1 MKSGNCGGALRLLD
15 FVRAR
20 RKAQKLNT
28 TLYLVR
34 HGEVHNPEKILYG
47 RLPGYRLSGSGKAQA
62 RAAGDWLASK
72 SVEAIY
78 CSPMQRAQETAAI
91 IAERLPD
98 LMPTI
103 DQRISE
109 VYTPYEG
116 RPTAEME
123 AIGWDLYTGN
133 EPPYETPTVV
143 LERVLDFFDFLR
155 TRHAGAAVV
164 AVGHGDI
171 LVFPWLH
178 AQGEAPEAL
187 MKDRLRD
194 YALPVDYPATA
205 SIMCF
210 GLAGDPRESLPTV
223 SYHCPY

>member
-1 MKSGNCGGALRLLD
+1 MK
-15 FVRAR
+15 
-20 RKAQKLNT
+20 T
-28 TLYLVR
+28 TLYLLR

-47 RLPGYRLSGSGKAQA
+47 RLPGYKLSEAGKSQA
-62 RAAGDWLASK
+62 RAAGAWLADK
-72 SVEAIY
+72 AICAIY

-91 IAERLPD
+91 VAEHYPELTP
-98 LMPTI
+98 LI

-116 RPTAEME
+116 RPTAELAKM
-123 AIGWDLYTGN
+123 GWDLYTGN
-133 EPPYETPTVV
+133 KPPYETPEVV
-143 LERVLDFFDFLR
+143 LARVLDFFDHAR
-155 TRHAGAAVV
+155 KQHAGKAVV

-178 AQGEAPEAL
+178 AQGERPEAL

-194 YALPVDYPATA
+194 YGLPVDYPATA
-205 SIMCF
+205 SIMRF
-210 GLAGDPRESLPTV
+210 DLAGDPRESLPGV